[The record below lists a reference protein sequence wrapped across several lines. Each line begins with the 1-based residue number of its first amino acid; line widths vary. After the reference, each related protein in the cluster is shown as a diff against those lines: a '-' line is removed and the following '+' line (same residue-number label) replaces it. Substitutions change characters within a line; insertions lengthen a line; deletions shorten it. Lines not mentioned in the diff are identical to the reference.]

1 MRRKHS
7 EKKKRKKLRR
17 KRYFGANTKP
27 LAPVPRVIDSIKQT
41 IMEPLWL
48 VMIISALLSGIVS
61 MFVNMSIS
69 SLGDAIAVV
78 SAAVILILITAS
90 ADWAKDN
97 RFVQL

>member
-1 MRRKHS
+1 
-7 EKKKRKKLRR
+7 
-17 KRYFGANTKP
+17 
-27 LAPVPRVIDSIKQT
+27 
-41 IMEPLWL
+41 MEPHWL